1 LRFRLHR
8 PDLPGGPI
16 TETEV
21 FPLRSLVR
29 EPMSYGRLY
38 LLGDAAHVISPMGA
52 KGMNLALYDAEV
64 FATAVRDFAAYGDD
78 FGAALL
84 LGRLPGQNL
93 EAPRVVAVDVGD
105 AARHVRPGCVPGAA
119 GKGPVRAGREHSGGR
134 ALLGRAH
141 DRPGLSPGSAQA
153 APGLAEAAETPRCSL
168 DHASRTRQRC
178 RMWPAVTAVWYGVGL
193 LACMPAQVS
202 ARLSCWGEQ

>member
-1 LRFRLHR
+1 MRFRLHR

-29 EPMSYGRLY
+29 EPMSYRRLY

-78 FGAALL
+78 SGL
-84 LGRLPGQNL
+84 RSYS
-93 EAPRVVAVDVGD
+93 AVCLARTWKYQEWSHWMSEMLHGMCDPDVF
-105 AARHVRPGCVPGAA
+105 R
-119 GKGPVRAGREHSGGR
+119 
-134 ALLGRAH
+134 
-141 DRPGLSPGSAQA
+141 
-153 APGLAEAAETPRCSL
+153 
-168 DHASRTRQRC
+168 
-178 RMWPAVTAVWYGVGL
+178 
-193 LACMPAQVS
+193 
-202 ARLSCWGEQ
+202 ARLARARFERVASTPAGARYWAELMTGLG